1 MTESSYNLLIL
12 TFPVLVP
19 LTIAALTACLW
30 KNHAAQKLVSMVGL
44 GVLVICSALLV
55 MAVLDYDIL
64 AATFGSWDVPF
75 GISFVADRL
84 AAALVMI
91 TAILALCV
99 GVFSLR
105 DMRQIHIRGGFYPL
119 YFGMIAGV
127 NGAFLTGDIFNL
139 YVWFEVMLICSLG
152 LLVIGRTKAQIDG
165 AVKYALLNLF
175 GTVLFLMA
183 VGLLYGA
190 AGTLA
195 FADLARILPTMEPT
209 PGLVGAAIL
218 FLLAFGLKAG
228 VFPLFFW
235 LPASYHTAPFTIS
248 AIFAGLL
255 TKVGVYAAFRVFT
268 LLFEVDESGI
278 REIVAV
284 VAALTMVTGV
294 FGAAVQWNIRRILSF
309 HIISQIGYM
318 LMGLAIATPLAM
330 AGAVF
335 YIVHHIIVK
344 ANLFL
349 LAGAIRQASGTDDLK
364 KSGGLLKSH
373 PWLAVLFLIPALSLA
388 GIPPLSGFW
397 AKFLVIDASF
407 KGDMAWLGAVALF
420 TGVLTLYSMTKI
432 WMEAFWKAPSIE
444 RKQRRTVPMAMTLPI
459 VLLGAIT
466 VTIGFYA
473 EPFVVFAEQASIMLT
488 QPDVYVA
495 AFFGE
500 DASVGEAITNGT
512 LNTGVAQ

>member
-1 MTESSYNLLIL
+1 MTESTYNLLVL
-12 TFPVLVP
+12 VFPVLVP
-19 LTIAALTACLW
+19 LTLAAITAVLW
-30 KNHAAQKLVSMVGL
+30 RAPAAQRAVSIIGL
-44 GVLVICSALLV
+44 GVIVGVSGLLT
-55 MAVLDYDIL
+55 MAVLQYDIL
-64 AATFGSWDVPF
+64 AVEFGSWAVPF

-84 AAALVMI
+84 AVALVMI

-99 GVFSLR
+99 GIFSLR
-105 DMRQIHIRGGFYPL
+105 DMRQTHIRGGFYPL
-119 YFGMIAGV
+119 FFGMITGV

-139 YVWFEVMLICSLG
+139 YVWFEVMLITSLG

-165 AVKYALLNLF
+165 AIKYALLNLF

-190 AGTLA
+190 TGTLA
-195 FADLARILPTMEPT
+195 FADLARILPTLEPT
-209 PGLVGAAIL
+209 PGLVATAIL
-218 FLLAFGLKAG
+218 FLCAFGIKAG

-255 TKVGVYAAFRVFT
+255 TKVGVYAVFRVFT
-268 LLFEVDESGI
+268 LLFAVEASGI

-318 LMGLAIATPLAM
+318 LMGLAVATPLAI
-330 AGAVF
+330 AGAIF

-349 LAGAIRQASGTDDLK
+349 LAGAIRHASGTDDLK

-373 PWLAVLFLIPALSLA
+373 PWLAVLFVIPALSLA
-388 GIPPLSGFW
+388 GLPPLSGFW
-397 AKFLVIDASF
+397 AKFLVVDASF
-407 KGDMAWLGAVALF
+407 KGDMAWLAAAALF
-420 TGVLTLYSMTKI
+420 TGLLTLYSMTKI
-432 WMEAFWKAPSIE
+432 WMEAFWKEPGIE
-444 RKQRRTVPMAMTLPI
+444 RSQPRKIPFAMTAPI
-459 VLLGAIT
+459 AVLGAIT
-466 VTIGFYA
+466 LTIGFYA
-473 EPFVVFAEQASIMLT
+473 EPFVQFAEQASITLLE
-488 QPDVYVA
+488 PDVYIA
-495 AFFGE
+495 AIFGAE
-500 DASVGEAITNGT
+500 AQVGEATA
-512 LNTGVAQ
+512 LRSEP

>member
-1 MTESSYNLLIL
+1 MTETTYNLLVL
-12 TFPVLVP
+12 VFPVLVP
-19 LTIAALTACLW
+19 LTLAALTAILW
-30 KNHAAQKLVSMVGL
+30 RNIQTQRIVSIVGL
-44 GVLVICSALLV
+44 GVIASCSILLT
-55 MAVLDYDIL
+55 MAVLRYDIL
-64 AATFGSWDVPF
+64 AVEFGSWAVPF
-75 GISFVADRL
+75 GISFVADRF

-91 TAILALCV
+91 TGILAFCV
-99 GVFSLR
+99 GIFSLR
-105 DMRQIHIRGGFYPL
+105 DMRQTHLRAGFYPL
-119 YFGMIAGV
+119 FFGMIAGV
-127 NGAFLTGDIFNL
+127 NGAFLTGDLFNL
-139 YVWFEVMLICSLG
+139 YVWFEVMLITSLG

-165 AVKYALLNLF
+165 AIKYALLNLI
-175 GTVLFLMA
+175 GTVFFLMA
-183 VGLLYGA
+183 IGLLYGA

-195 FADLARILPTMEPT
+195 FADLARVLPTLDPT

-218 FLLAFGLKAG
+218 FLCAFGIKAG

-268 LLFEVDESGI
+268 LLFAVEESGI

-284 VAALTMVTGV
+284 IAALTMITGV
-294 FGAAVQWNIRRILSF
+294 FGATIQWNIRRILSF
-309 HIISQIGYM
+309 HIISQIGYI
-318 LMGLAIATPLAM
+318 LMGLAIATPLAI

-388 GIPPLSGFW
+388 GLPPLSGFW
-397 AKFLVIDASF
+397 AKFLVVDASF
-407 KGDMAWLGAVALF
+407 KGDMAWLAAVALF
-420 TGVLTLYSMTKI
+420 TGLLTLYSMTKI
-432 WMEAFWKAPSIE
+432 WIEAFWKAPGT
-444 RKQRRTVPMAMTLPI
+444 KRTRTRPVPVVMVVPI
-459 VLLGAIT
+459 AALGA
-466 VTIGFYA
+466 VTLSIGFFA
-473 EPFVVFAEQASIMLT
+473 EPFVQFAETASITLT
-488 QPDVYVA
+488 QPDVYIA

-500 DASVGEAITNGT
+500 ETQIGKAT
-512 LNTGVAQ
+512 LERIEP